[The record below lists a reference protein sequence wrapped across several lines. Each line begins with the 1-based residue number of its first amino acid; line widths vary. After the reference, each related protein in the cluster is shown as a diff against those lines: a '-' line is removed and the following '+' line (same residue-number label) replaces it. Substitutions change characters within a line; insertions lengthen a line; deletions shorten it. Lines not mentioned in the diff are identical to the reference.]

1 MKTVKI
7 EGMSCEKC
15 VANIEKALA
24 DVSGITKMDVTVGQA
39 IIEGEVSNEV
49 LTEAIE
55 DFGFDVIEIK

>member
-7 EGMSCEKC
+7 EGMSCGKC
-15 VANIEKALA
+15 VANIEKALS
-24 DVSGITKMDVTVGQA
+24 DVAGITKMDVTVGQA
-39 IIEGEVSNEV
+39 IIEGDVSNEV